1 MLLPA
6 LQPIHIFAANYL
18 NYTIHE
24 KNASFTYKF
33 SECLR
38 NNHNYFQNNT
48 SVNFYRKIKS

>member
-38 NNHNYFQNNT
+38 NNHNYFQNIF
-48 SVNFYRKIKS
+48 SLVSR